1 VSREHL
7 DTLFGNGYELKVD
20 RPLSQ
25 TGQYAARE
33 RVALIGRDGK
43 RIDGVR
49 ILGPV
54 RAQTQVELS
63 RTDGY
68 LLGLAPPVRDS
79 GTLVGS
85 PAVTVEG
92 PRGRITLPEGVIL
105 SLRHIHMSPD
115 DARALGVVDKERVQ
129 VVVSGDRALVFDKV
143 IVRVGEKYVLELHL
157 DTDEANAA
165 GLKNGDLVHLLRKE
179 GDLPRPA
186 VEVKQ
191 VTKRLIREEDVRR
204 AIAGGYRLQVGR
216 GTVVT
221 PSALDLGRAKG
232 VLIGD
237 VVN

>member
-1 VSREHL
+1 
-7 DTLFGNGYELKVD
+7 
-20 RPLSQ
+20 
-25 TGQYAARE
+25 
-33 RVALIGRDGK
+33 
-43 RIDGVR
+43 
-49 ILGPV
+49 
-54 RAQTQVELS
+54 
-63 RTDGY
+63 
-68 LLGLAPPVRDS
+68 
-79 GTLVGS
+79 
-85 PAVTVEG
+85 
-92 PRGRITLPEGVIL
+92 
-105 SLRHIHMSPD
+105 MSPD